1 MNKKEA
7 KTNQQKMLQ
16 DLKNRILAVKAAGG
30 FRYRAR
36 FKLTDLEFDQF
47 YTETI
52 GKFHLMVISLMVAEQ
67 MLSEPAPSIHPRAE
81 EYNRRVREAVEEL
94 GKADKK

>member
-1 MNKKEA
+1 MDKKEA
-7 KTNQQKMLQ
+7 KIEQQKMLKHL
-16 DLKNRILAVKAAGG
+16 DTRLLAIKAAGG

-52 GKFHLMVISLMVAEQ
+52 GKFQLMVISLTIAEQ
-67 MLSEPAPSIHPRAE
+67 MLSEPAPSIHPRVE
-81 EYNRRVREAVEEL
+81 EYNHRVREAVEEL
-94 GKADKK
+94 GKKPS

>member
-1 MNKKEA
+1 MDKKEEKA
-7 KTNQQKMLQ
+7 KQQKMLKYL
-16 DLKNRILAVKAAGG
+16 DTRILAIKAAGG

-36 FKLTDLEFDQF
+36 FKLTDLEFKQF
-47 YTETI
+47 YTETV
-52 GKFHLMVISLMVAEQ
+52 GKFQLMTISLTVAEQ

-94 GKADKK
+94 GKKPS